1 MRRVLG
7 WADAR
12 AYDATMTTEHSAAAS
27 VVVPSRVDHLCA
39 QLEAPAGSAALVVP
53 ATAWR
58 VRVITHFLVRSVAL
72 VKPLQNA
79 RLTLGQSGRTGRW
92 EVRRSAHDG

>member
-27 VVVPSRVDHLCA
+27 VVVPSRIDHLCA

-58 VRVITHFLVRSVAL
+58 VRVITHFLVTCCTPTRDHGRAYPTF
-72 VKPLQNA
+72 PL
-79 RLTLGQSGRTGRW
+79 LG
-92 EVRRSAHDG
+92 